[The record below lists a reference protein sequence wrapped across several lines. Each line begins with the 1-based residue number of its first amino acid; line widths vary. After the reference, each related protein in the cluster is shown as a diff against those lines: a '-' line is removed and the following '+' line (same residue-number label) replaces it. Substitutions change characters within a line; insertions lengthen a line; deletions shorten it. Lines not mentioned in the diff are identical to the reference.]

1 MAVVV
6 RLSELVQQIIDEGE
20 VLGPDAI
27 ARELLAR
34 RREFNLEAELQLL
47 LRVYVLRRLSQQPTS
62 RPVRPMVSILDPD
75 DIELQPISAFAGGG
89 VALAER
95 PLSTKV
101 HEYQRFP
108 WLKRQMFVGDR
119 TWKPLGD
126 CSADEVEYLRDR
138 RRTLARDLVSSAAFF
153 DSLAQHMRE
162 IHAERVAD
170 LDDEL
175 LLRISEPLKR
185 KN

>member
-62 RPVRPMVSILDPD
+62 RPVRPMVSILD

-101 HEYQRFP
+101 YEYQRFP
-108 WLKRQMFVGDR
+108 WLKRQVFVGEGW
-119 TWKPLGD
+119 TTLGE
-126 CSADEVEYLRDR
+126 CTVEEVEYLRDR
-138 RRTLARDLVSSAAFF
+138 RRTLARDLMSSATFF